1 MPSAHIRTDR
11 HMTLSII
18 CAMAKN
24 RTIGVNDGLP
34 WHLPEDL
41 KRFKALT
48 MGKPMVMGRKTYDSI
63 GRPLPG
69 RTTIVVTRQA
79 DWASP
84 GVIVCGTIDEAI
96 AAANQQLTDGQ
107 SEIMVVGGE
116 EVYRQ
121 CLPLAKHLYL
131 TEIDAHIEGDTFF
144 PELKMAEWEEIALEE
159 GYSSAAHLHYRFL
172 TLERR

>member
-1 MPSAHIRTDR
+1 
-11 HMTLSII
+11 MTLSII
-18 CAMAKN
+18 CALAKN

-34 WHLPEDL
+34 WHLPEDM

-69 RTTIVVTRQA
+69 RTTIVVTRRA
-79 DWASP
+79 DWAPP
-84 GVIVCGTIDEAI
+84 GVIVCGTLDKAI
-96 AAANQQLTDGQ
+96 AEANQLLTNRQ

-116 EVYRQ
+116 VVYRQ
-121 CLPLAKHLYL
+121 CLPIAKRLYL
-131 TEIDAHIEGDTFF
+131 TEIDAYIQGDTFF
-144 PELKMAEWEEIALEE
+144 PKLDIAEWNEIALEE

-172 TLERR
+172 TLERC